1 MPVMTGSE
9 AIVQSLIAEG
19 VDTVFGIPGHHTQ
32 HLYGRLMA
40 QQKIRHVLGR
50 HEQGL
55 GFMAIGLARAS
66 GKPATVLGTAGP
78 GTTNFATPLGEAHGD
93 STPLLYITAEDLSQ
107 YLYQDRGIIHESKDQ
122 LGLLSRLSQW
132 ARQVTSPAEIPGVIH
147 EALRQIHINRP
158 RPAVIEIPHD
168 VYKAEAEVEILA
180 GESFERP
187 AGDARDLERAAE
199 RLVTAERPLI
209 WAGGGVIAGEAW
221 TELQELAER
230 LDAPVITSSNG
241 RGSIADDHPLA
252 IGNLAGHG
260 PVDAL
265 LERSDAVLAVGT
277 HFCYQTTKG
286 WSIPIPDNLIHIDID
301 PDQPGKNYP
310 ASLGIHADARSA
322 LRAILDAI
330 DTKGLAHERWT
341 DDARTARA
349 TVRAELAERGP
360 LEWQLMQAIREAI
373 PRDTIVGCDPHLLG
387 YWARQLFPIYEPR
400 TWLYGLGFG
409 TLGYGYPVALGAKL
423 AAPDQPAIAVTG
435 DGGFLFT
442 GQELATAV
450 QLELNV
456 PVVIINDN
464 AYGAIKEDL
473 LRDYGQEYEVNLVNP
488 DFVKYAEAF
497 GAVGLRATPE
507 TLSDTLRHALELDRP
522 SVIDVPAALRRP
534 FTVE

>member
-1 MPVMTGSE
+1 M
-9 AIVQSLIAEG
+9 
-19 VDTVFGIPGHHTQ
+19 
-32 HLYGRLMA
+32 
-40 QQKIRHVLGR
+40 
-50 HEQGL
+50 
-55 GFMAIGLARAS
+55 
-66 GKPATVLGTAGP
+66 
-78 GTTNFATPLGEAHGD
+78 
-93 STPLLYITAEDLSQ
+93 
-107 YLYQDRGIIHESKDQ
+107 
-122 LGLLSRLSQW
+122 GLLSRLSQW

-147 EALRQIHINRP
+147 EALRQIHVNRP

-260 PVDAL
+260 PVNAL

-450 QLELNV
+450 QLGLNV